1 MLMLGTDYP
10 YSEYLPKKTT
20 VVQIDE
26 RAFALGR
33 RTAVALGVVGSVRPA
48 LRMLLARRSDH
59 STG

>member
-33 RTAVALGVVGSVRPA
+33 RTAVDAARPTVRPFDR
-48 LRMLLARRSDH
+48 LISESILPE
-59 STG
+59 

>member
-33 RTAVALGVVGSVRPA
+33 RTAVRPFDR
-48 LRMLLARRSDH
+48 LISESILPE
-59 STG
+59 